1 MPQWHG
7 DLSKRKIT
15 GGRRRQYRAKK
26 AFEMGSDPTETK
38 VGESARKV
46 EKAYGNTTKIKLLS
60 EKYANVTNP
69 STGKTEKFEI
79 IRVVRNP
86 VNVDYDR
93 QRIITKGAVIGT
105 AVGDAVVTSRPG
117 QNGIV
122 NAVLTSGKP
131 KAGRA

>member
-15 GGRRRQYRAKK
+15 GGRRRQYRSKRAY
-26 AFEMGSDPTETK
+26 EMGSDSTETK
-38 VGESARKV
+38 VGEVTRKV
-46 EKAYGNTTKIKLLS
+46 EKAYGNTIKIKLLS

-69 STGKTEKFEI
+69 STGKTEKVEI

-93 QRIITKGAVIGT
+93 RRILTKGAVIGT
-105 AVGDAVVTSRPG
+105 SIGDAVVTSRPG

-122 NAVLTSGKP
+122 NAVLSSGKL
-131 KAGRA
+131 KATRA